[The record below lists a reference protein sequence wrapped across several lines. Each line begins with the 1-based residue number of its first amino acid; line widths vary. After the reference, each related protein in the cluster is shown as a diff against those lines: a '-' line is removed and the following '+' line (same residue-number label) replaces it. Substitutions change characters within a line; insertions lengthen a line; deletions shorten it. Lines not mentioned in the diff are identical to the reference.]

1 VAPGAAVQFAFNF
14 TNLGNRADTLAFD
27 VTEAPLNWTAVV
39 GPSRSVDIGPGA
51 TLSELLTV
59 IPSPNLNESLAQSY
73 DITVRVSNGD
83 HSFVQ
88 NISFEVQV
96 APVYAIDLEQPGGQD
111 HEVNLFVTGR
121 QTISLVLYNEGNAAD
136 NISLSLSGPQ
146 ASWGR
151 FDTPVVQLGYGEST
165 SVRLDITVP
174 ATTAAPGAYA
184 LSVSAASLGRPGL
197 VAERMLYIIVKNFDP
212 GTLVP
217 RLKVFPPSPQLK
229 LTEGDTLSFPVSV
242 LCTGSDIVNVSI
254 RITSSAGLDIS
265 YEILVPPENL
275 SAGENY
281 TFMVVLH
288 AGHPNGTVSRGT
300 IEVQAVGEGVV
311 GSKQQIEVT
320 LQRAPRPALVVSM
333 EGLGIALAI
342 FLALGGIAV
351 GWNEVVLLALL
362 NLFMPLYVKLRRVE
376 VLDHYT
382 RGQIHGYIIAN
393 PGEHYNSIRAQLR
406 LKNGTLAYHLRVLE
420 REGFVKTARDG
431 MFKRFYPEKAS
442 IPRRKS
448 EFSAIQ
454 EIVLENVSSSP
465 GITQNELARK
475 MGVSSQVVNYHV
487 RNLVNAGVLR
497 LEREGRVTRCF
508 PK

>member
-1 VAPGAAVQFAFNF
+1 
-14 TNLGNRADTLAFD
+14 
-27 VTEAPLNWTAVV
+27 
-39 GPSRSVDIGPGA
+39 
-51 TLSELLTV
+51 
-59 IPSPNLNESLAQSY
+59 
-73 DITVRVSNGD
+73 
-83 HSFVQ
+83 
-88 NISFEVQV
+88 
-96 APVYAIDLEQPGGQD
+96 
-111 HEVNLFVTGR
+111 
-121 QTISLVLYNEGNAAD
+121 
-136 NISLSLSGPQ
+136 
-146 ASWGR
+146 
-151 FDTPVVQLGYGEST
+151 VQLGYGEST